1 MTRNQFLVVLAALV
15 VLLAAGLL
23 LKQTRESAWH
33 SGDSRVGQKLMP
45 GLKLENVGTIV
56 IQDPG
61 ATLTLVSRDG
71 GWRVKER
78 ADFPADADRVRDLL
92 LRLVELKV
100 VQTEAVAEAQRARL
114 QLLEPGA
121 GRDAGAGTRIELRD
135 SGGAVLARLLLGKK
149 VTAMVAGAAIGPETG
164 TPTGRYAMS
173 GDAADSVALVSESL
187 AQAEAKAEPW
197 LSKELI
203 RVERA
208 KSIRATGPDGKQ
220 RFAVSRD
227 SEASDWKLAG
237 GGKPDTGRVQDAVSA
252 LASMSLADVV
262 AEPAKAETG
271 LDHAV
276 MVKAQTFDD
285 LTYTI
290 RIGAKAKDDRYYA
303 AISVSG
309 DPPAAR
315 IAGKGESAEEKA
327 RQDKTFA
334 ERRAKLADRLAREKS
349 LDRWTYLVPKSSVEP
364 LLRERAHFLPEKKA
378 AKKA

>member
-1 MTRNQFLVVLAALV
+1 MTRKQFFVVLVALV

-23 LKQTRESAWH
+23 LMRSRESAWN
-33 SGDSRVGQKLMP
+33 SGNSRIGQRLMP
-45 GLKLENVGTIV
+45 GLKLENVATIV

-61 ATLTLVSRDG
+61 ATLTLVTRDG

-78 ADFPADADRVRDLL
+78 ADFPADVERVRDLL

-100 VQTEAVAEAQRARL
+100 VQTETVAEAQRGRL
-114 QLLEPGA
+114 QLLEPGKA
-121 GRDAGAGTRIELRD
+121 QEGAGTRIELKD
-135 SGGAVLARLLLGKK
+135 GGGAVLGRLLLGKK
-149 VTAMVAGAAIGPETG
+149 VTAMVGGAAIGPETG
-164 TPTGRYAMS
+164 VSTGRYAMPGDGS
-173 GDAADSVALVSESL
+173 GAVVLISDAL
-187 AQAEAKAEPW
+187 AQADAKPEPW

-208 KSIRATGPDGKQ
+208 KSISATGPDGKQ

-237 GGKPDTGRVQDAVSA
+237 GGKPDPGRVQDAASA

-262 AEPAKAETG
+262 ADPAKADTG
-271 LDHAV
+271 LDRAIV
-276 MVKAQTFDD
+276 VKAQTFDN
-285 LTYTI
+285 LAYTI

-303 AISVSG
+303 AISASG

-327 RQDKTFA
+327 KQDKAFE
-334 ERRAKLADRLAREKS
+334 ERRTKLADRLVHEKS

-364 LLRERAHFLPEKKA
+364 LLRERAQFLPEKKV
-378 AKKA
+378 AKKP

>member
-33 SGDSRVGQKLMP
+33 SGDSRVGQKLIP
-45 GLKLENVGTIV
+45 DLKLENVATIA
-56 IQDPG
+56 IRDPD

-100 VQTEAVAEAQRARL
+100 VQPEAVAEAQRARL

-135 SGGAVLARLLLGKK
+135 GAGAVLAQLLLGKK

-173 GDAADSVALVSESL
+173 GDASGSVALVSESL

-208 KSIRATGPDGKQ
+208 KSISASGPDGKQ
-220 RFAVSRD
+220 RFAVTRD

-237 GGKPDTGRVQDAVSA
+237 GGKPDAGRIQDAVST

-262 AEPAKAETG
+262 ADPAKAD

-276 MVKAQTFDD
+276 VVKAQTFDD

-315 IAGKGESAEEKA
+315 LAGKGEAAEEKA
-327 RQDKTFA
+327 KQDKTFE
-334 ERRAKLADRLAREKS
+334 ERRAKLADRLAHEKT
-349 LDRWTYLVPKSSVEP
+349 LERWTYLVPKSSVEP
-364 LLRERAHFLPEKKA
+364 LLRERARFLPEKKV
-378 AKKA
+378 AKKP